1 MKGEVNL
8 GELKLIEAYKS
19 DLQNY
24 SMEQLQ
30 YIIDEG
36 IWSICQMYDHLI
48 VVAHEYLDNVELCAK
63 AEVEQALGKT
73 EFGERLYQNGDFPPI
88 KIKLPD
94 EMNAP
99 PNNQENIENLT
110 TRLDHVKHRLQEWK
124 WRVGEINANF
134 KVKHGGF
141 GWLNA
146 QEWYDLVGMH
156 FRHHLNQKAELEL
169 NIGIGKRGYIQGTHL
184 EDERQ

>member
-1 MKGEVNL
+1 M
-8 GELKLIEAYKS
+8 IETYKR

-24 SMEQLQ
+24 SIEQLHFKTAK
-30 YIIDEG
+30 G
-36 IWSICQMYDHLI
+36 VWSICQMYDHLI
-48 VVAHEYLDNVELCAK
+48 AVAHEYLDNVELCAK
-63 AEVEQALGKT
+63 AEAEQALGKT
-73 EFGERLYQNGDFPPI
+73 EFGERLYRNGGFPPI

-99 PNNQENIENLT
+99 PNNQDSMEKLT
-110 TRLDHVKHRLQEWK
+110 TRLVHVINRLREWQWK
-124 WRVGEINANF
+124 VGEVNANF

-156 FRHHLNQKAELEL
+156 FRHHLRQKAELDL
-169 NIGIGKRGYIQGTHL
+169 DIRDGKRANIQDIPI
-184 EDERQ
+184 EDGQ